1 MTQKNVTIGFPL
13 HDASLSGGDWTAA
26 RPLERALNPVLSD
39 PSRSSGLATADTQ
52 FVASFDSSLPT
63 GCVAL
68 CDHNL
73 SLQARVRVELLNSS
87 DFVLEDSG
95 WKDAWPEVYGVY
107 SLAWGDPSF
116 MSLRPD
122 PRELKQEIG
131 TYVHLFAQ
139 NRLASK
145 VRVSI
150 DDTSNPDGFVD
161 LGFVAFATANELT
174 INPQYGATEGFE
186 GRSKRQTSAGGVE
199 SFERRNKPRIYQGEL
214 IMPTT
219 ERRSL
224 IDRMHRELDI
234 DGVFIFVQEPAEA
247 LFKPLTQWAA
257 RLAELTPSQR
267 AMPEHD
273 RVPIRFKQVL

>member
-13 HDASLSGGDWTAA
+13 HDATLSGGDWSAF
-26 RPLERALNPVLSD
+26 RPLDRALIPVLSD
-39 PSRSSGLATADTQ
+39 PARSAGLGAAQTQLIATLSAT
-52 FVASFDSSLPT
+52 LPT

-73 SLQARVRVELLNSS
+73 SLQAQVRVELLNSA
-87 DFVLEDSG
+87 DEVLEDSG
-95 WKDAWPEVYGVY
+95 WKDAWPEVYGVF

-122 PRELKQEIG
+122 PRELAQEIG
-131 TYVHLFAQ
+131 TFVHLFAQ

-145 VRVSI
+145 VRISI
-150 DDTSNPDGFVD
+150 DDTSNPDGYVD
-161 LGFVAFATANELT
+161 LGFVAFATANELS

-186 GRSKRQTSAGGVE
+186 ARSRRQTSAGGVD
-199 SFERRNKPRIYQGEL
+199 SFERRNKPRIFQGEL
-214 IMPTT
+214 FMPTT

-224 IDRMHRELDI
+224 IDRMQRELDV

-273 RVPIRFKQVL
+273 RVPIRFTQVL

>member
-13 HDASLSGGDWTAA
+13 HNATLSGGDWSTA
-26 RPLERALNPVLSD
+26 RPLDRALSPVLSD
-39 PSRSSGLATADTQ
+39 PARSAGLATADTQ
-52 FVASFDSSLPT
+52 FVATFDSTLPT

-73 SLQARVRVELLNSS
+73 SLQAQVRVELLNSA
-87 DFVLEDSG
+87 DGVLADSG
-95 WKDAWPEVYGVY
+95 WKDAWPEVYGAF

-122 PRELKQEIG
+122 ARELEQEIG
-131 TYVHLFAQ
+131 TFVQLFDQ

-150 DDTSNPDGFVD
+150 DDTANPDGFVD

-174 INPQYGATEGFE
+174 VNPQYGATEGFE
-186 GRSKRQTSAGGVE
+186 ARSKRQTSAGGVDTY
-199 SFERRNKPRIYQGEL
+199 ERRNKPRIFQGEL
-214 IMPTT
+214 IMPRT

-224 IDRMHRELDI
+224 VDRMHRELDL
-234 DGVFIFVQEPAEA
+234 DGVFIFVQEPSEA

-267 AMPEHD
+267 AMPDHD